1 MIHLDDLEKIHI
13 GGIKF
18 SEKLTH
24 ISVRQSS
31 STAFIM
37 GQLLHQIAEK
47 NINIPFLCA
56 STTKQIPTTSFC
68 VDSCDFSG
76 LQLILSGSIFEDLE
90 TKIVPD
96 VGLCTVFP
104 HRNSLGLL
112 GKIVHIFG
120 EFTFP
125 LYSFSTSISALAFNT
140 DFRLLDSVAEK
151 LETIVELPKNHA
163 PFRQEF
169 QLKQPQL

>member
-1 MIHLDDLEKIHI
+1 MTHIDKIHI

-24 ISVRQSS
+24 ISVQQSS
-31 STAFIM
+31 APVFSM
-37 GQLLHQIAEK
+37 SELLHQVAEK

-56 STTKQIPTTSFC
+56 SATKQVPTTSFC
-68 VDSCDFSG
+68 VDSSDFSQ
-76 LQLILSGSIFEDLE
+76 LQQILSQSIFEDLD
-90 TKIVPD
+90 TKVVPE

-112 GKIVHIFG
+112 GKIIHIFG

-125 LYSFSTSISALAFNT
+125 LYSFSTSISALAFTT
-140 DFRLLDSVAEK
+140 DFCLLDNVAEK
-151 LETIVELPKNHA
+151 LETIVELPRNHA